1 MTLRELFVPN
11 KFGTVPMIHFVG
23 VGLGILKD
31 GYVEVTI
38 SNRSTKFLNLGTEV
52 SLYNSS
58 YLYIND
64 KELKEYSTKL
74 VHWVPL
80 TPEQILINSAIEP
93 LKSVCV
99 VTERLTTTRQATD
112 NLLAELL
119 IDGTG
124 WIDIGYGTEP
134 ATFYVEDI
142 LYRLDLQGKLT

>member
-1 MTLRELFVPN
+1 MTLEEIMKPN

-31 GYVEVTI
+31 GYVEVTL
-38 SNRSTKFLNLGTEV
+38 SNRPTEFLRLSTEIR
-52 SLYNSS
+52 LYNSD
-58 YLYIND
+58 YLDIND
-64 KELKEYSTKL
+64 KELKGYSTKL

-93 LKSVCV
+93 LKSVYV
-99 VTERLTTTRQATD
+99 VTERTTTIHRATD
-112 NLLAELL
+112 QLLAGLL
-119 IDGTG
+119 NDGTG
-124 WIDIGYGTEP
+124 WIDFGYGTEP

>member
-1 MTLRELFVPN
+1 MTLEEIMKPN

-38 SNRSTKFLNLGTEV
+38 SNRPTEFLRLSTEIR
-52 SLYNSS
+52 LYDSV
-58 YLYIND
+58 YLDINHKD
-64 KELKEYSTKL
+64 LKGYGTKL

-93 LKSVCV
+93 LKSVYV
-99 VTERLTTTRQATD
+99 VTERTTTTHRATD
-112 NLLAELL
+112 QLLAGLL
-119 IDGTG
+119 NDGTG
-124 WIDIGYGTEP
+124 WIDFGYGTEP

>member
-31 GYVEVTI
+31 GYVEVTM

-52 SLYNSS
+52 RLYNSD
-58 YLYIND
+58 YLDIND
-64 KELKEYSTKL
+64 KELKEYTTKL

-93 LKSVCV
+93 LKSVSV
-99 VTERLTTTRQATD
+99 VTERLTTTRRATD
-112 NLLAELL
+112 NLLAGLL